1 MCDYDS
7 AIVSLAFA
15 TCPINHG
22 SGAKKT
28 KKKPKTVIVFFPPL
42 FFLWSQVRRV
52 TMDRKDRKVWRVSAD
67 QKDLEG
73 LKVSGIKG

>member
-1 MCDYDS
+1 ME
-7 AIVSLAFA
+7 AV
-15 TCPINHG
+15 P
-22 SGAKKT
+22 KKQ
-28 KKKPKTVIVFFPPL
+28 KNPKTVIVFFPPL

>member
-28 KKKPKTVIVFFPPL
+28 KKNPKTVIVFFPPL